1 MSVGRY
7 WRTARHLSRG
17 QVVGRLERGV
27 RHFRWARSPDT
38 AWQRIEAR
46 AAQLPRPDVRAA
58 PLARAAEHVRLLNS
72 TLQGDMAKGRFTLLG
87 REFDFGSPEAIDW
100 RGDFAEGDNPLRRM
114 TLAYL
119 GHIFRTEDIA
129 LVERMVLSLERGNPF
144 GTPGVMRDVWNP
156 YAASHRLI
164 NLLSWMALRRRP
176 DATLNAHARLCAA
189 LVLGDLERDLGF
201 NHLLKNFVA
210 LAMYGIP
217 LDPRQVARIVG
228 DCVLA
233 DGGHAERSPMYHVL
247 GLLDLRVLRELGYDV
262 ADATLRMERALS
274 VMSHPDGDI
283 ALFNDSWI
291 GGAPRAADVAP
302 IFHDMRDLPDTGYV
316 KLASGDDAV
325 IFDCGAAGPDR
336 NPAHAHADFLS
347 IELSVGGKRVIVDPG
362 VATYTAGPERQECRS
377 AAAHNGPVVVGRE
390 PLELWG
396 SFRVG
401 RRESARP
408 IDDPAFGG
416 VAPLWCAGALSAPK
430 VARWV
435 GLFPGEGLLVC
446 DVGERSRF
454 LLAADMPAQAVIGT
468 LDRASGRRWSRYGIE
483 EQATA
488 ITVTAD
494 AGRAATWFG
503 WGPRHPP
510 EPATLE
516 RIFDAL
522 RNGS

>member
-1 MSVGRY
+1 
-7 WRTARHLSRG
+7 
-17 QVVGRLERGV
+17 
-27 RHFRWARSPDT
+27 
-38 AWQRIEAR
+38 
-46 AAQLPRPDVRAA
+46 
-58 PLARAAEHVRLLNS
+58 
-72 TLQGDMAKGRFTLLG
+72 
-87 REFDFGSPEAIDW
+87 
-100 RGDFAEGDNPLRRM
+100 
-114 TLAYL
+114 
-119 GHIFRTEDIA
+119 
-129 LVERMVLSLERGNPF
+129 
-144 GTPGVMRDVWNP
+144 MRDVWNP

-176 DATLNAHARLCAA
+176 DAALNAHARLCAA
-189 LVLGDLERDLGF
+189 LVLADLERDLGF

-316 KLASGDDAV
+316 KLASGGDAV

-377 AAAHNGPVVVGRE
+377 AAAHNGPVVVGTRAAGAVGLVPRRAARSRRDRSTIR
-390 PLELWG
+390 PLAASRRCGAPARCPRRKSRAG
-396 SFRVG
+396 SGCFPARG
-401 RRESARP
+401 CWSAMWASAADSCSPPTCQHRRSSARSTARRGAAGAATASRSRRP
-408 IDDPAFGG
+408 PSRSRPMP
-416 VAPLWCAGALSAPK
+416 VAPRPGSAGVRATH
-430 VARWV
+430 
-435 GLFPGEGLLVC
+435 
-446 DVGERSRF
+446 RS
-454 LLAADMPAQAVIGT
+454 P
-468 LDRASGRRWSRYGIE
+468 RRWCGFSM
-483 EQATA
+483 
-488 ITVTAD
+488 
-494 AGRAATWFG
+494 
-503 WGPRHPP
+503 P
-510 EPATLE
+510 
-516 RIFDAL
+516 
-522 RNGS
+522 